1 VECPVRDL
9 PVIFVLKAARG
20 NEMGQAP
27 MIFVAARLMMI
38 CAAMLLSADAA
49 LAHAA
54 LKHSSP
60 DAGST
65 VAESPHEVNLT
76 FSETLEPAFSSA
88 EVTDAAGARLNDA
101 KAEVSGNIVRV
112 ALKPLPPG
120 SYRVHWR
127 AVSADTHR
135 TEGNFTFSVSGK

>member
-1 VECPVRDL
+1 MISMAR
-9 PVIFVLKAARG
+9 VLLVGAA
-20 NEMGQAP
+20 
-27 MIFVAARLMMI
+27 
-38 CAAMLLSADAA
+38 LLAGAGAA

-65 VAESPHEVNLT
+65 VAEPPHEVALT
-76 FSETLEPAFSSA
+76 FTETLESAFSSI
-88 EVTDAAGARLNDA
+88 EVTDAGGTSVNEG
-101 KAEVSGNIVRV
+101 KAQITGNAMRV

-135 TEGNFTFSVSGK
+135 TEGNFTFNVGGK